1 MVSRTDFGFYLK
13 TSRGII
19 KPKKYDCIVNL
30 LPGETFTLITENNS
44 SFKTKAKFILSGE
57 NIGTLVIPPHRT
69 SEVKRPLQG
78 IDRQFK
84 YVEFDSNNAL
94 TGKLDKNKL
103 HCDEV
108 TVIFS
113 VEKKTY
119 SNNSLHDSVRDASV
133 TDGLEFECAHSSFK
147 GSDIPKPRGIC
158 VETDSIGPSRGGVV
172 LGPNMTHQSFS
183 EVADF
188 ETIGEF
194 SFTILMRSLDPVK
207 LPSIISLSDMK
218 KYN

>member
-30 LPGETFTLITENNS
+30 LPGETFTLISENNT

-147 GSDIPKPRGIC
+147 GIC
-158 VETDSIGPSRGGVV
+158 VETDSIGASRGGVV